1 MTSQSSCGEDT
12 FESRKSELG
21 EGPGRAWSDYVLVF
35 LLTEANKVKVFL
47 PMITG
52 PDTDSWGSDGHV
64 FCPEPIANSKFH
76 ALLLAEPR
84 SS

>member
-12 FESRKSELG
+12 FESRSELG
-21 EGPGRAWSDYVLVF
+21 EGPGRAWSDFVLVF

-52 PDTDSWGSDGHV
+52 PDTDS
-64 FCPEPIANSKFH
+64 
-76 ALLLAEPR
+76 
-84 SS
+84 